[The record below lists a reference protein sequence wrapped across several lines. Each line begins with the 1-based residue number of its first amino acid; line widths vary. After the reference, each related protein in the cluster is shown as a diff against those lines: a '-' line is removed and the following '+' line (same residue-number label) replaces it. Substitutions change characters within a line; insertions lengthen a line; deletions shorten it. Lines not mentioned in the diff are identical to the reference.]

1 MLLLGALDED
11 VCVSSLFYNH
21 TLLIFYDKV
30 RHVRTWKSC
39 SEQVDWLR
47 APSIRETIGGI

>member
-1 MLLLGALDED
+1 MLLLGALDEG